1 MAASPESAS
10 AMEVLQKDYQD
21 TIMELTGKKKEIV
34 DPFRLEYEKLYK
46 ALMRS
51 HEAEKRLTKKI
62 RDLNAEISTS
72 AQNVQNALS
81 TAAEDQKQMESLRQ
95 EIQNREEQIEE
106 TNRKEEQAKETIS
119 KRKNEIDDMITRIE
133 QGVGMSEEQEFQLN
147 QLVGQKEHMEK
158 DKELLKQN
166 TEMLQRI
173 TQGRLDEVQHLEK
186 GLGEAE
192 AQILVMK
199 EKIGEKRGEVEVA
212 KRSKDELEQTM
223 KDLREENDQKQE
235 ELAAARRNIA
245 TEQTE
250 LRKIQQAV
258 ADTEKEEERLER
270 RVHQRMDE
278 KRKLEEKLEQ
288 EQHKNQKFAQESE
301 EKERLLKSRR
311 DELQRTK
318 KEKEKVI
325 KAYEVLKKK
334 DKATEEERQT
344 NESKRNE
351 LKSDVKNHQ
360 EKSEVLKRDADV
372 DRKKIEDLLRERDI
386 LNKNV
391 VKADERTKKQ
401 IDLVKRQETQAMNM
415 QKDIT
420 RWKQDAQDFQKR
432 IMELEKQREKYGI
445 ELSQANAKYFAC
457 KEELKNR
464 GSTLTELKKQI
475 ANVEAKL
482 NQQKNLYDNV
492 CMDRNTQAKSLV
504 ESNEEIAEMM
514 RKFKIISHQTTA
526 LKEELREK
534 DSRLVRGHFDQ
545 KELVK
550 NNEKLT
556 DAKERAQRR
565 LKSLTNIVE
574 TQRSQLKKLESTIQE
589 AEQER
594 QAQLK
599 ELEGVVGER
608 DILGAQLIRR
618 NEELA
623 LLYEKIKLQ
632 QSTLQKGEIQYEERL
647 KEVTKLRYQIRA
659 CKAEVGHARLQVT
672 NVEGLKQEI
681 HFLNKT
687 LLREETKAKALHEE
701 LENPMNVH
709 RWRELESSDPA
720 TYQSILK
727 VKALQKLLI
736 AKTEEVVEKD
746 ALIQEKEKLYV
757 QLKNI
762 IARQPGPE
770 VAEQLSWYSQN
781 LKEKTGH
788 MKQMTQELEMY
799 HNQVQDLKEE
809 IERHNKDFQGTKQ
822 AYFQMLRTQ
831 LKSQSQAMTSQVQE

>member
-1 MAASPESAS
+1 MASPDSGS
-10 AMEVLQKDYQD
+10 AMEALQKDYQD
-21 TIMELTGKKKEIV
+21 TVIELTGKKKDIV

-62 RDLNAEISTS
+62 RDLNSEISTS
-72 AQNVQNALS
+72 AQNVQTALK
-81 TAAEDQKQMESLRQ
+81 TAAEDQQQIATLRQ
-95 EIQNREEQIEE
+95 EIDAKQKLVEEA
-106 TNRKEEQAKETIS
+106 NRKEEQAKETIS
-119 KRKNEIDDMITRIE
+119 KRKAEIEDLVSRIE
-133 QGVGMSEEQEFQLN
+133 QGAGMSEEQEFQLN
-147 QLVGQKEHMEK
+147 QLIGQKEQLEK
-158 DKELLKQN
+158 DRDLLKQN

-173 TQGRLDEVQHLEK
+173 TQGRFDEVQRLEK
-186 GLGEAE
+186 DLAGAE
-192 AQILVMK
+192 AQILLLK
-199 EKIGEKRGEVEVA
+199 DQIGEKRGEVETA
-212 KRSKDELEQTM
+212 KREKETLEQKM

-245 TEQTE
+245 QEQAE

-258 ADTEKEEERLER
+258 ADTDKEEERLER
-270 RVHQRMDE
+270 RVQQRMDE
-278 KRKLEEKLEQ
+278 KRKLEEKLQQETLKNEKVVQENQGKEQ
-288 EQHKNQKFAQESE
+288 LIKN
-301 EKERLLKSRR
+301 RR
-311 DELQRTK
+311 DELQRHK
-318 KEKEKVI
+318 REKNKLVKLHE
-325 KAYEVLKKK
+325 ALKKK
-334 DKATEEERQT
+334 DKQAEDERQKA
-344 NESKRNE
+344 EGKRNE
-351 LKSDVKNHQ
+351 LKSEVKSGQ
-360 EKSEVLKRDADV
+360 EAAESLKRDADV

-401 IDLVKRQETQAMNM
+401 IDLVKRQETQAMNL

-420 RWKQDAQDFQKR
+420 RWKQDALDFQKR
-432 IMELEKQREKYGI
+432 ILELQKQREKYGI

-475 ANVEAKL
+475 ANAEAKL

-492 CMDRNTQAKSLV
+492 CMDRNMQAKSLV
-504 ESNEEIAEMM
+504 ESNEEINEMN

-526 LKEELREK
+526 LKEEFREK
-534 DSRLVRGHFDQ
+534 DSKLVRGHFEH
-545 KELVK
+545 KELLK
-550 NNEKLT
+550 HNEKLK

-574 TQRSQLKKLESTIQE
+574 TQRAQLKKLESTIQE

-623 LLYEKIKLQ
+623 TLYEKIKIQ
-632 QSTLQKGEIQYEERL
+632 QSTLQKGEIQYQDRL
-647 KEVTKLRYQIRA
+647 KEVARLRAEIRA
-659 CKAEVGHARLQVT
+659 CKGEVAQAKLQVT
-672 NVEGLKQEI
+672 NVETLKQEI

-687 LLREETKAKALHEE
+687 LLREETKAKALQEE

-720 TYQSILK
+720 TYQMIQK

-736 AKTEEVVEKD
+736 SKTEEVVEKD

-770 VAEQLSWYSQN
+770 VAEQLAWYSQN

-788 MKQMTQELEMY
+788 MKQMAAELEMY

-809 IERHNKDFQGTKQ
+809 IDRHNKDFQSTKQ

-831 LKSQSQAMTSQVQE
+831 LKSQSTSQVAE

>member
-1 MAASPESAS
+1 MASPDSGS
-10 AMEVLQKDYQD
+10 AMEALQKDYQD
-21 TIMELTGKKKEIV
+21 TVIELTGKKKDIV

-62 RDLNAEISTS
+62 RDLNSEISTS
-72 AQNVQNALS
+72 AQNVQTALK
-81 TAAEDQKQMESLRQ
+81 TAAEDQQQIATLRQ
-95 EIQNREEQIEE
+95 EIDAKQKLVEEA
-106 TNRKEEQAKETIS
+106 NRKEEQAKETIS
-119 KRKNEIDDMITRIE
+119 KRKAEIEDLVSRIE
-133 QGVGMSEEQEFQLN
+133 QGAGMSEEQEFQLN
-147 QLVGQKEHMEK
+147 QLIGQKEQLEK
-158 DKELLKQN
+158 DRDLLKQN

-173 TQGRLDEVQHLEK
+173 IQGRFDEVQRLEK
-186 GLGEAE
+186 DLAGAE
-192 AQILVMK
+192 AQILLLK
-199 EKIGEKRGEVEVA
+199 DQIGEKRGEVETA
-212 KRSKDELEQTM
+212 KREKETLEQKM

-245 TEQTE
+245 QEQAE

-258 ADTEKEEERLER
+258 ADTDKEEERLER
-270 RVHQRMDE
+270 RVQQRMDE
-278 KRKLEEKLEQ
+278 KRKLEEKLQQETLKNEKVVQENQGKEQ
-288 EQHKNQKFAQESE
+288 LIKN
-301 EKERLLKSRR
+301 RR
-311 DELQRTK
+311 DELQRHK
-318 KEKEKVI
+318 REKNKLVKLHE
-325 KAYEVLKKK
+325 ALKKK
-334 DKATEEERQT
+334 DKQAEDERQKA
-344 NESKRNE
+344 EGKRNE
-351 LKSDVKNHQ
+351 LKSEVKSGQ
-360 EKSEVLKRDADV
+360 EAAESLKRDADV

-401 IDLVKRQETQAMNM
+401 IDLVKRQETQAMNL

-420 RWKQDAQDFQKR
+420 RWKQDALDFQKR
-432 IMELEKQREKYGI
+432 ILELQKQREKYGI

-475 ANVEAKL
+475 ANAEAKL

-492 CMDRNTQAKSLV
+492 CMDRNMQAKSLV
-504 ESNEEIAEMM
+504 ESNEEINEMN

-526 LKEELREK
+526 LKEEFREK
-534 DSRLVRGHFDQ
+534 DSKLVRGHFEH
-545 KELVK
+545 KELLK
-550 NNEKLT
+550 HNEKLK

-574 TQRSQLKKLESTIQE
+574 TQRAQLKKLESTIQE
-589 AEQER
+589 AEHER

-623 LLYEKIKLQ
+623 TLYEKIKIQ
-632 QSTLQKGEIQYEERL
+632 QSTLQKGEIQYQDRL
-647 KEVTKLRYQIRA
+647 KEVARLRAEIRA
-659 CKAEVGHARLQVT
+659 CKGEVAQAKLQVT
-672 NVEGLKQEI
+672 NVETLKQEI

-687 LLREETKAKALHEE
+687 LLREETKAKALQEE

-720 TYQSILK
+720 TYQMIQK

-736 AKTEEVVEKD
+736 SKTEEVVEKD

-770 VAEQLSWYSQN
+770 VAEQLAWYSQN

-788 MKQMTQELEMY
+788 MKQMAAELEMY

-809 IERHNKDFQGTKQ
+809 IDRHNKDFQSTKQ

-831 LKSQSQAMTSQVQE
+831 LKSQSTSQVAE

>member
-1 MAASPESAS
+1 
-10 AMEVLQKDYQD
+10 MEALQKDYQD
-21 TIMELTGKKKEIV
+21 TVIELTGKKKDIV

-62 RDLNAEISTS
+62 RDLNSEISTS
-72 AQNVQNALS
+72 AQNVQTALK
-81 TAAEDQKQMESLRQ
+81 TAAEDQQQIATLRQ
-95 EIQNREEQIEE
+95 EIDAKQKLVEEA
-106 TNRKEEQAKETIS
+106 NRKEEQAKETIS
-119 KRKNEIDDMITRIE
+119 KRKAEIEDLVSRIE
-133 QGVGMSEEQEFQLN
+133 QGAGMSEEQEFQLN
-147 QLVGQKEHMEK
+147 QLIGQKEQLEK
-158 DKELLKQN
+158 DRDLLKQN

-173 TQGRLDEVQHLEK
+173 TQGRFDEVQRLEK
-186 GLGEAE
+186 DLAGAE
-192 AQILVMK
+192 AQILLLK
-199 EKIGEKRGEVEVA
+199 DQIGEKRGEVETA
-212 KRSKDELEQTM
+212 KREKETLEQKM

-245 TEQTE
+245 QEQAE

-258 ADTEKEEERLER
+258 ADTDKEEERLER
-270 RVHQRMDE
+270 RVQQRMDE
-278 KRKLEEKLEQ
+278 KRKLEEKLQQETLKNEKVVQENQGKEQ
-288 EQHKNQKFAQESE
+288 LIKN
-301 EKERLLKSRR
+301 RR
-311 DELQRTK
+311 DELQRHK
-318 KEKEKVI
+318 REKNKLVKLHE
-325 KAYEVLKKK
+325 ALKKK
-334 DKATEEERQT
+334 DKQAEDERQKA
-344 NESKRNE
+344 EGKRNE
-351 LKSDVKNHQ
+351 LKSEVKSGQ
-360 EKSEVLKRDADV
+360 EAAESLKRDADV

-401 IDLVKRQETQAMNM
+401 IDLVKRQETQAMNL

-420 RWKQDAQDFQKR
+420 RWK
-432 IMELEKQREKYGI
+432 
-445 ELSQANAKYFAC
+445 QANAKYFAC

-475 ANVEAKL
+475 ANAEAKL

-492 CMDRNTQAKSLV
+492 CMDRNMQAKSLV
-504 ESNEEIAEMM
+504 ESNEEINEMN

-526 LKEELREK
+526 LKEEFREK
-534 DSRLVRGHFDQ
+534 DSKLVRGHFEH
-545 KELVK
+545 KELLK
-550 NNEKLT
+550 HNEKLK

-574 TQRSQLKKLESTIQE
+574 TQRAQLKKLESTIQE

-623 LLYEKIKLQ
+623 TLYEKIKIQ
-632 QSTLQKGEIQYEERL
+632 QSTLQKGEIQYQDRL
-647 KEVTKLRYQIRA
+647 KEVARLRAEIRA
-659 CKAEVGHARLQVT
+659 CKGEVAQAKLQVT
-672 NVEGLKQEI
+672 NVETLKQEI

-687 LLREETKAKALHEE
+687 LLREETKAKALQEE

-720 TYQSILK
+720 TYQMIQK

-736 AKTEEVVEKD
+736 SKTEEVVEKD

-770 VAEQLSWYSQN
+770 VAEQLAWYSQN

-788 MKQMTQELEMY
+788 MKQMAAELEMY

-809 IERHNKDFQGTKQ
+809 IDRHNKDFQSTKQ

-831 LKSQSQAMTSQVQE
+831 LKSQSTSQVAE